1 MSVILQV
8 AADPF
13 SFFLPFF
20 NVLGRELG
28 ASFGGGF
35 GTFLGEVFAR
45 GAGQIG
51 GNGGSAGFF
60 FGNGGNG
67 GAGGLLGSGNF
78 GIGV

>member
-13 SFFLPFF
+13 SFFGPFF
-20 NVLGRELG
+20 DVLGRELG

-35 GTFLGEVFAR
+35 GNFLGEVFR
-45 GAGQIG
+45 GAGLLGGTG
-51 GNGGSAGFF
+51 GNAGVF

-67 GAGGLLGSGNF
+67 GDAGLF
-78 GIGV
+78 GAFLR